1 MWLSGKS
8 ISGRRNSKCK
18 GPEVGMCL
26 ECRRKSEDPSW
37 LERSEQ
43 GRKVVGEVG

>member
-8 ISGRRNSKCK
+8 IPGRGNSKCK

-26 ECRRKSEDPSW
+26 EGRRNSEDPLW

-43 GRKVVGEVG
+43 GRKVVGDVG